1 MGRTMTFRTIPVLF
15 MQISL
20 IILVSV
26 DIRRTRNFI
35 MTFSRRFFL
44 REALLQAR
52 AARDKSEKRCH
63 FLYAAISKTL
73 PARIFAFERNE
84 SKEIEGFI

>member
-1 MGRTMTFRTIPVLF
+1 
-15 MQISL
+15 
-20 IILVSV
+20 
-26 DIRRTRNFI
+26 

-73 PARIFAFERNE
+73 PARIFAFERNLKK
-84 SKEIEGFI
+84 SKDLFEI